1 MFQGGYMLK
10 LEAIQKNA
18 ALTGIKPGQVVRIV
32 TTEPVGDN
40 ALTVYYKTADGQLHE
55 RMLFRADEA
64 NLSLAEVGR
73 PWAFDAQGDDF
84 KLAVEA
90 CRINLAHLFD
100 PMMAVHTSNVEP
112 LPHQITAVYESM
124 LPRQPLRYVLADDP
138 GAGKTIMAGLLIR
151 ELLMRAD
158 AKRVL
163 IVAPGSLVEQWQ
175 DEMFE
180 KFGLSFT
187 LFSREQIEA
196 SRGGN
201 PFDDID
207 LMVARVDQLSRSVDL
222 QDKLRLSHW
231 DLIVV
236 DEAHKLSASYFG
248 NKVNKTKRFQLGE
261 LLGSIT
267 RHFLLMT
274 ATPHNGKEEDFQL
287 FMSLLDSDR
296 FYGKFRDGAHKVD
309 VTDLMRR
316 TVKEDMLRFD
326 GSKLFPDRRAITANY
341 TLSDA
346 EAALYAAV
354 TDYVKQEMNR
364 ADQLD
369 GQRKG
374 TVGFALTSLQRRLA
388 SSPEAIYRS
397 LQRRCNKLKRR
408 VEDEKLRQRG
418 QSGGPSRGQSLAE
431 AFNISGAT
439 DDIWESADA
448 LSPDDYENF
457 EEAVVDQATAAQTIQ
472 ELEAEIISLD
482 ALEEQARQLVHS
494 GQDRK
499 WDELSSLLQSPTMR
513 EANGRQRKIIIFTE
527 HRDTLNYLA
536 SKIIG
541 LIGHEDA
548 VAIIHGGIKREERRK
563 VQELFRN
570 DLATR
575 VLLATDAAGEGVNL
589 QNASLMVNYDLPW
602 NPNRLEQRFG
612 RIHRIGQTEVCHL
625 WNMVAAGTREGDVFA
640 RLFAK
645 LEVERAALGGRV
657 FDILGEVF
665 EDKSLKD
672 LLIEAIRYGE
682 DPEVRAR
689 LFQKIEGALD
699 TAHLEQII
707 SRNALC
713 EEVMNTERLFAVKEE
728 LERAEAR
735 KLQPY
740 FIRAFFNQAFRQLGG
755 ELRPREPGRFE
766 ITHVPAHIRERDRQI
781 TGRDRRNADPV
792 LRRYERVCFEKQFVR
807 LADRPGSP
815 MASLMHPGQPLMQSV
830 TDLVL
835 EQHRNKL
842 KQGAV
847 LVDSGDSGITP
858 RVMFIID
865 HSVKEGGTQGG
876 KHGDADTPTQVVSR
890 RMQFVEI
897 DPQGAASY
905 AGWAPHL
912 DMESIS
918 AADLA
923 LIQDV
928 LAAPWLHGTDA
939 HNLEQLALAHA
950 ATHIVPAHFDE
961 VRSRREK
968 NVDKTLAAV
977 HERLVKEINYWS
989 DRYIKLGDDLAAGK
1003 DVRLTLENV
1012 RRTIDDLTARLQS
1025 REKELV
1031 AMRHVVSSTPVIAG
1045 GALVI
1050 PAGLLAQRQG
1060 EPESAALWSVDAEAR
1075 SRIEW
1080 AAMHAVM
1087 AFERAMGHEVIDV
1100 SAQKCGWDVTSQ
1112 PQAIDGKYPPSR
1124 HIEVKGRAKGSS
1136 TITVTRNEIL
1146 YGLNQQD
1153 KFILAIVLVDGD
1165 LYEGPF
1171 YVTKPFTQEPDWAV
1185 TSINLDLNELLARS
1199 ISPCA

>member
-1 MFQGGYMLK
+1 MLK
-10 LEAIQKNA
+10 LEDIKKNA
-18 ALTGIKPGQVVRIV
+18 AISGIEPGHVVRVV

-40 ALTVYYKTADGQLHE
+40 ALTVYYKTSDGKLLE
-55 RMLFRADEA
+55 RMLFRTDEA
-64 NLSLAEVGR
+64 KLSLAEAGR
-73 PWAFDAQGDDF
+73 PWAFDAPGEEF

-90 CRINLAHLFD
+90 YRINLAHLFD

-138 GAGKTIMAGLLIR
+138 GAGKTIMAGLFIR

-187 LFSREQIEA
+187 LFSREQVEQ
-196 SRGGN
+196 SRSGN

-207 LMVARVDQLSRSVDL
+207 LMVARVDQLSRNEDL
-222 QDKLRLSHW
+222 QEKLRLSHW

-316 TVKEDMLRFD
+316 MVKEDMRRFD
-326 GSKLFPDRRAITANY
+326 GTPLFPERRARTANY
-341 TLSDA
+341 KLSDP
-346 EAALYAAV
+346 EAALYASV
-354 TDYVKQEMNR
+354 TEYVKEEMNR
-364 ADQLD
+364 ADQLQD
-369 GQRKG
+369 GARKG

-388 SSPEAIYRS
+388 SSPEAIYQSLKRRS
-397 LQRRCNKLKRR
+397 SKLKRR
-408 VEDEKLRQRG
+408 VEEEKLRQRG
-418 QSGGPSRGQSLAE
+418 QLLAE
-431 AFNISGAT
+431 TVISNDLNNAPE
-439 DDIWESADA
+439 DIWESADA

-472 ELEAEIISLD
+472 ELEAEIIILEG
-482 ALEEQARQLVHS
+482 LEEQARQVVHS

-499 WDELSSLLQSPTMR
+499 WDELSKLLQNTPEMHD
-513 EANGRQRKIIIFTE
+513 ADGRQRKLIIFTE

-536 SKIIG
+536 VKIRG
-541 LIGHEDA
+541 LIGNEES
-548 VAIIHGGIKREERRK
+548 VVMIHGGVKREDRRK

-589 QNASLMVNYDLPW
+589 QNANLMVNYDLPW

-625 WNMVAAGTREGDVFA
+625 WNMVAAETREGDVFQ
-640 RLFAK
+640 RLFEK
-645 LEVERAALGGRV
+645 LEIERAALGGRV

-665 EDKSLKD
+665 EEKSLKD
-672 LLIEAIRYGE
+672 LLIEAIRYGA
-682 DPEVRAR
+682 DPEVRGR
-689 LFQKIEGALD
+689 LHRKLEGALD
-699 TAHLEQII
+699 TQHLEAII
-707 SRNALC
+707 KRNALC
-713 EEVMNTERLFAVKEE
+713 EEVMDERRLFAVKEE
-728 LERAEAR
+728 MEKAEAR

-740 FIRAFFNQAFRQLGG
+740 FIRSFFNQAFQQLGG
-755 ELRPREPGRFE
+755 ELRPREQGRYE
-766 ITHVPAHIRERDRQI
+766 ITHVPANIRERDRQI
-781 TGRDRRNADPV
+781 TGRDRRNSNTV
-792 LRRYERVCFEKQFVR
+792 LRRYERVCFEKQYVR
-807 LADRPGSP
+807 VVDRIGAP
-815 MASLMHPGQPLMQSV
+815 MASLMHPGHPLMQSV
-830 TDLVL
+830 TDIVL

-847 LVDSGDSGITP
+847 LVDPSDMSITP
-858 RVMFIID
+858 KVMFIID
-865 HSVKEGGTQGG
+865 HSVREG
-876 KHGDADTPTQVVSR
+876 ADPTHVVSR

-897 DPQGAASY
+897 DPQGGAIN

-912 DMESIS
+912 DLEPIS
-918 AADLA
+918 KSDMG
-923 LIQDV
+923 LIEDV
-928 LAAPWLHGTDA
+928 LDAPWLNGTDA
-939 HNLEQLALAHA
+939 RSLEQVALAHA
-950 ATHIVPAHFDE
+950 STHLVPEHFDE
-961 VRSRREK
+961 VRIRREK

-989 DRYIKLGDDLAAGK
+989 DRYIKFQDDIAAGK

-1012 RRTIDDLTARLQS
+1012 RRTIDDLTARRES
-1025 REKELV
+1025 REKELL
-1031 AMRHVVSSTPVIAG
+1031 AMRHVISATPVVAG

-1050 PAGLLAQRQG
+1050 PAGLLAQRKGQ
-1060 EPESAALWSVDAEAR
+1060 PEWTVDADAR
-1075 SRIEW
+1075 VRVEW
-1080 AAMHAVM
+1080 VAMNAVM
-1087 AFERAMGHEVIDV
+1087 VAERALGHEVIDV
-1100 SAQKCGWDVTSQ
+1100 SAQKCGWDVTSL
-1112 PQAIDGKYPPSR
+1112 PRAVDGKLPPSR
-1124 HIEVKGRAKGSS
+1124 HIEVKGRAKGNS
-1136 TITVTRNEIL
+1136 TVTVTRNEIL

-1165 LYEGPF
+1165 LHEGPY

-1185 TSINLDLNELLARS
+1185 TSINLDLDQLLAKAERVG
-1199 ISPCA
+1199 

>member
-1 MFQGGYMLK
+1 MLK
-10 LEAIQKNA
+10 LEDIKKNA
-18 ALTGIKPGQVVRIV
+18 AISGIEPGHVVRIV

-40 ALTVYYKTADGQLHE
+40 ALTVYYKTADGKLLE
-55 RMLFRADEA
+55 RMLFRNDEVK
-64 NLSLAEVGR
+64 LSLAEAGR
-73 PWAFDAQGDDF
+73 PWAFDAPGEEF

-90 CRINLAHLFD
+90 YRINLAHLFD

-138 GAGKTIMAGLLIR
+138 GAGKTIMAGLFIR

-158 AKRVL
+158 AKRIL

-187 LFSREQIEA
+187 LFSREQVEQ

-207 LMVARVDQLSRSVDL
+207 LMVARVDQLSRNEDL
-222 QDKLRLSHW
+222 QEKLQLSHW

-316 TVKEDMLRFD
+316 TVKEEMLRFD
-326 GSKLFPDRRAITANY
+326 GTKLFPDRRAITANY
-341 TLSDA
+341 KLSDP

-354 TDYVKQEMNR
+354 TDYVKEEMNR

-374 TVGFALTSLQRRLA
+374 NVGFALTSLQRRLA
-388 SSPEAIYRS
+388 SSPEAIYQS
-397 LQRRCNKLKRR
+397 LKRRCNKLKRR
-408 VEDEKLRQRG
+408 VEDEKLRNRG
-418 QSGGPSRGQSLAE
+418 QTLAE
-431 AFNISGAT
+431 TINLNDAPE
-439 DDIWESADA
+439 DIWESADA
-448 LSPDDYENF
+448 MSPDEYENF

-472 ELEAEIISLD
+472 ELEAEIIILE
-482 ALEEQARQLVHS
+482 ALEEQAKQVVHS

-499 WDELSSLLQSPTMR
+499 WDELSNLLQSPTMR
-513 EANGRQRKIIIFTE
+513 EESGRQRKLIIFTE

-536 SKIIG
+536 VKIRG
-541 LIGHEDA
+541 LIGNEEA
-548 VAIIHGGIKREERRK
+548 VTMIHGGIKREERRK

-570 DLATR
+570 DPATR

-589 QNASLMVNYDLPW
+589 QNANLMVNYDLPW

-625 WNMVAAGTREGDVFA
+625 WNMVAAETREGDVFQ
-640 RLFAK
+640 RLFEK
-645 LEVERAALGGRV
+645 LEVEREALGGRV

-682 DPEVRAR
+682 DPEVRSR
-689 LFQKIEGALD
+689 LLRKIEGALD
-699 TAHLEQII
+699 TAHLENII
-707 SRNALC
+707 KRNALC
-713 EEVMNTERLFAVKEE
+713 EEVMSTERLFAVKEE
-728 LERAEAR
+728 MEKAEAR

-740 FIRAFFNQAFRQLGG
+740 FIRSFFNQAFQQLGG
-755 ELRPREPGRFE
+755 ELRPREQGRYE
-766 ITHVPAHIRERDRQI
+766 ITHVPANIRERDRQI
-781 TGRDRRNADPV
+781 TGRDRRNADTV

-807 LADRPGSP
+807 LIERVGAP
-815 MASLMHPGQPLMQSV
+815 MASLMHPGHPLMQSV

-847 LVDSGDSGITP
+847 LVDPSDMGITP
-858 RVMFIID
+858 KVMFIID
-865 HSVKEGGTQGG
+865 HSVREG
-876 KHGDADTPTQVVSR
+876 ADPAHVVSR

-897 DPQGAASY
+897 DPQGNTIN

-912 DMESIS
+912 DMESIGK
-918 AADLA
+918 ADLA

-928 LAAPWLHGTDA
+928 FAAPWLNGTDA
-939 HNLEQLALAHA
+939 QNLEQVALAHA
-950 ATHIVPAHFDE
+950 STHLVPEHFDE
-961 VRSRREK
+961 VRNRREK

-989 DRYIKLGDDLAAGK
+989 DRYIKLQDDIAAGK

-1012 RRTIDDLTARLQS
+1012 RRTIDDLTARRES
-1025 REKELV
+1025 REKELL
-1031 AMRHVVSSTPVIAG
+1031 AMRHVISATPVVAG

-1050 PAGLLAQRQG
+1050 PAGLLAQRAG
-1060 EPESAALWSVDAEAR
+1060 EPESIAGWTADADAR
-1075 SRIEW
+1075 ARIEW
-1080 AAMHAVM
+1080 AAMNAVM
-1087 AFERAMGHEVIDV
+1087 ATERALGHEVIDV
-1100 SAQKCGWDVTSQ
+1100 SAQKCGWDVTSL
-1112 PQAIDGKYPPSR
+1112 PKAIDGKLRPSR

-1136 TITVTRNEIL
+1136 TVTVTRNEIL

-1165 LYEGPF
+1165 QHEGPF

-1185 TSINLDLNELLARS
+1185 TSINLDLDQLMAKAERVG
-1199 ISPCA
+1199 

>member
-1 MFQGGYMLK
+1 MLK
-10 LEAIQKNA
+10 LEDIKKNA
-18 ALTGIKPGQVVRIV
+18 AISGIEPGHVVRVV

-40 ALTVYYKTADGQLHE
+40 ALTVYYKTSDGKLLE
-55 RMLFRADEA
+55 RMLFRTDEA
-64 NLSLAEVGR
+64 KLSLAEAGR
-73 PWAFDAQGDDF
+73 PWAFDAPGEEF

-90 CRINLAHLFD
+90 YRINLAHLFD

-138 GAGKTIMAGLLIR
+138 GAGKTIMAGLFIR

-187 LFSREQIEA
+187 LFSREQVEQ
-196 SRGGN
+196 SRSGN

-207 LMVARVDQLSRSVDL
+207 LMVARVDQLSRNEDL
-222 QDKLRLSHW
+222 QEKLRLSHW

-316 TVKEDMLRFD
+316 MVKEDMRRFD
-326 GSKLFPDRRAITANY
+326 NTPLFPERRARTANY
-341 TLSDA
+341 KLSDP

-354 TDYVKQEMNR
+354 TEYVKEEMNR
-364 ADQLD
+364 ADQLQD
-369 GQRKG
+369 GARKG

-388 SSPEAIYRS
+388 SSPEAIYQSLKRRS
-397 LQRRCNKLKRR
+397 SKLKRR
-408 VEDEKLRQRG
+408 VEEEKLRQRG
-418 QSGGPSRGQSLAE
+418 QLLAE
-431 AFNISGAT
+431 TVISNDLNNAPE
-439 DDIWESADA
+439 DIWESADA
-448 LSPDDYENF
+448 LSSDDYENF

-472 ELEAEIISLD
+472 ELEAEIIILE
-482 ALEEQARQLVHS
+482 ALEEQARQVVHS

-499 WDELSSLLQSPTMR
+499 WDELSKLLQNTPEMHD
-513 EANGRQRKIIIFTE
+513 ADGRQRKLIIFTE

-536 SKIIG
+536 VKIRG
-541 LIGHEDA
+541 LIGNEES
-548 VAIIHGGIKREERRK
+548 VVMIHGGVKREDRRK

-589 QNASLMVNYDLPW
+589 QNANLMVNYDLPW

-625 WNMVAAGTREGDVFA
+625 WNMVAAETREGDVFQ
-640 RLFAK
+640 RLFEK

-665 EDKSLKD
+665 EEKSLKD
-672 LLIEAIRYGE
+672 LLIEAIRYGA
-682 DPEVRAR
+682 DPEVRGR
-689 LFQKIEGALD
+689 LHRKLEGALD
-699 TAHLEQII
+699 TQHLEAII
-707 SRNALC
+707 KRNALC
-713 EEVMNTERLFAVKEE
+713 EEVMDEQRLFAVKEE
-728 LERAEAR
+728 MEKAEAR

-740 FIRAFFNQAFRQLGG
+740 FIRSFFNQAFQQLGG
-755 ELRPREPGRFE
+755 ELRPREQGRYE
-766 ITHVPAHIRERDRQI
+766 ITHVPANIRERDRQI
-781 TGRDRRNADPV
+781 TGRDRRNSNTV
-792 LRRYERVCFEKQFVR
+792 LRRYERVCFEKQYVR
-807 LADRPGSP
+807 VADRIGAP
-815 MASLMHPGQPLMQSV
+815 MASLLHPGHPLMQSV
-830 TDLVL
+830 TDIVL

-847 LVDSGDSGITP
+847 LVDLGDMSITP
-858 RVMFIID
+858 KVMFIID
-865 HSVKEGGTQGG
+865 HSVKEG
-876 KHGDADTPTQVVSR
+876 ADPTLVVSR

-897 DPQGAASY
+897 DSQGSAIN

-912 DMESIS
+912 DLEPIS
-918 AADLA
+918 KSDMG
-923 LIQDV
+923 LIEDV
-928 LAAPWLHGTDA
+928 LGAPWLNGTDA
-939 HNLEQLALAHA
+939 RSLEQVALAYA
-950 ATHIVPAHFDE
+950 STHLVPEHFDE
-961 VRSRREK
+961 VRTRREK

-977 HERLVKEINYWS
+977 QERLVKEINYWS
-989 DRYIKLGDDLAAGK
+989 DRYIKFQDDIAAGK

-1012 RRTIDDLTARLQS
+1012 RRTIDDLTARRES
-1025 REKELV
+1025 REKELL
-1031 AMRHVVSSTPVIAG
+1031 AMRHIISATPVVAG

-1050 PAGLLAQRQG
+1050 PAGLLAQRKGQ
-1060 EPESAALWSVDAEAR
+1060 PQWTADADAR
-1075 SRIEW
+1075 ARVEW
-1080 AAMHAVM
+1080 VAMNAVM
-1087 AFERAMGHEVIDV
+1087 AAERAFGHEVIDV
-1100 SAQKCGWDVTSQ
+1100 SAQKCGWDVTSL
-1112 PQAIDGKYPPSR
+1112 PRAIDGKLPPSR
-1124 HIEVKGRAKGSS
+1124 HIEVKGRAKGNS
-1136 TITVTRNEIL
+1136 TVTVTRNEIL

-1165 LYEGPF
+1165 LHEGPF

-1185 TSINLDLNELLARS
+1185 TSINLDLASLLSKAQS
-1199 ISPCA
+1199 A

>member
-1 MFQGGYMLK
+1 MLK
-10 LEAIQKNA
+10 LEEIKKNA
-18 ALTGIKPGQVVRIV
+18 AISGVEPGQVVRVV

-40 ALTVYYKTADGQLHE
+40 ALTIYYKTSDGKLHE
-55 RMLFRADEA
+55 RMLFRTDEA
-64 NLSLAEVGR
+64 KLSLAEAGR
-73 PWAFDAQGDDF
+73 PWAFDAPGEEF
-84 KLAVEA
+84 KLAAEA
-90 CRINLAHLFD
+90 YRINLAHLFD

-180 KFGLSFT
+180 KFGLSFL
-187 LFSREQIEA
+187 LFSREQVEQ
-196 SRGGN
+196 SRSGN

-207 LMVARVDQLSRSVDL
+207 LLVARVDQLSRNEDL
-222 QDKLRLSHW
+222 QEKLRLSHW
-231 DLIVV
+231 DLVVV

-316 TVKEDMLRFD
+316 MVKEDLLKFD
-326 GSKLFPDRRAITANY
+326 GSPLFPERRARTANY
-341 TLSDA
+341 KLSDP
-346 EAALYAAV
+346 EAALYSAV
-354 TDYVKQEMNR
+354 TDYVKEEMNR
-364 ADQLD
+364 ADKLD

-374 TVGFALTSLQRRLA
+374 TVGFALTALQRRLA
-388 SSPEAIYRS
+388 SSPEAIYQS
-397 LQRRCNKLKRR
+397 LKRRRNKLKRR
-408 VEDEKLRQRG
+408 VEEEKLRQRG
-418 QSGGPSRGQSLAE
+418 QSLAE
-431 AFNISGAT
+431 TLGPNGFGNVT
-439 DDIWESADA
+439 DDIWDSADS

-472 ELEAEIISLD
+472 ELEAEIIILEG
-482 ALEEQARQLVHS
+482 LEEQARQVVHS

-499 WDELSSLLQSPTMR
+499 WDELSKLLQNTPEMR
-513 EANGRQRKIIIFTE
+513 DADGRQRKLIIFTE

-536 SKIIG
+536 VKIRG
-541 LIGHEDA
+541 LIGSEES
-548 VAIIHGGIKREERRK
+548 VVMIHGGVKREERRK

-570 DLATR
+570 DPPTR

-589 QNASLMVNYDLPW
+589 QNANLMVNYDLPW

-625 WNMVAAGTREGDVFA
+625 WNMVAAETREGDVFQ
-640 RLFAK
+640 RLFEK
-645 LEVERAALGGRV
+645 LEVEREALGGRV

-682 DPEVRAR
+682 DPEIRAR
-689 LFQKIEGALD
+689 LHRKVEGALD
-699 TAHLEQII
+699 TQHLEAII
-707 SRNALC
+707 KRNALC
-713 EEVMNTERLFAVKEE
+713 EEVMDEKRLFAVKEE
-728 LERAEAR
+728 MEKAEAR

-740 FIRAFFNQAFRQLGG
+740 FIRSFFNQAFQQLGG
-755 ELRPREPGRFE
+755 DLKPREQGRYE
-766 ITHVPAHIRERDRQI
+766 ITHVPANIRERDRQI
-781 TGRDRRNADPV
+781 TGRDRSNADPV
-792 LRRYERVCFEKQFVR
+792 LRRYERVCFEKQYVR
-807 LADRPGSP
+807 LTDRIGAP
-815 MASLMHPGQPLMQSV
+815 MASLVHPGHPIMQSV

-835 EQHRNKL
+835 ELHRNKL

-847 LVDSGDSGITP
+847 LVDSGDMGLAP
-858 RVMFIID
+858 KVMFIID
-865 HSVKEGGTQGG
+865 HSVKEGGESA
-876 KHGDADTPTQVVSR
+876 HVVSR

-897 DPQGAASY
+897 NPQGGAIN

-912 DMESIS
+912 DLEPIGK
-918 AADLA
+918 ADMV
-923 LIQDV
+923 LIEDV
-928 LAAPWLHGTDA
+928 LAAPWITQ
-939 HNLEQLALAHA
+939 NLEQQALAHVS
-950 ATHIVPAHFDE
+950 THLVPEHFDE
-961 VRSRREK
+961 VRTRREK
-968 NVDKTLAAV
+968 SVDKTLAAV
-977 HERLVKEINYWS
+977 HERLVKEINFWS
-989 DRYIKLGDDLAAGK
+989 DRYIKLQDDIAAGK

-1012 RRTIDDLTARLQS
+1012 RRTIDDLTARRES
-1025 REKELV
+1025 REKELL
-1031 AMRHVVSSTPVIAG
+1031 AMRHVVSATPVVVG

-1050 PAGLLAQRQG
+1050 PAGLLAQRKGQPG
-1060 EPESAALWSVDAEAR
+1060 WSADADARARVEAVAMKAVMDAE
-1075 SRIEW
+1075 
-1080 AAMHAVM
+1080 
-1087 AFERAMGHEVIDV
+1087 RALGHEVIDV
-1100 SAQKCGWDVTSQ
+1100 SAEKCGWDVTSL
-1112 PQAIDGKYPPSR
+1112 PKAIDGKLPASR
-1124 HIEVKGRAKGSS
+1124 HIEVKGRAKGQS

-1153 KFILAIVLVDGD
+1153 KFILAIVIVDGESH
-1165 LYEGPF
+1165 EGPY

-1185 TSINLDLNELLARS
+1185 TSINLDLDQLLAKAEC
-1199 ISPCA
+1199 I